1 MKVTEISNEI
11 KKKIIQD
18 REKDYGDYQ
27 YNFTILAELFT
38 LILAPNLKKK
48 LKPHQVAQLMVTLK
62 LFRST
67 KGFKSDN
74 YQDLSIYN
82 DMAFNL
88 HKKDIDKGDK
98 NG

>member
-1 MKVTEISNEI
+1 
-11 KKKIIQD
+11 
-18 REKDYGDYQ
+18 
-27 YNFTILAELFT
+27 
-38 LILAPNLKKK
+38 
-48 LKPHQVAQLMVTLK
+48 MVTLK

>member
-1 MKVTEISNEI
+1 MKITELTNEI

-48 LKPHQVAQLMVTLK
+48 LKRHQVAHIMMTLK
-62 LFRST
+62 LFRAT
-67 KGFKSDN
+67 RGFKADN
-74 YQDLSIYN
+74 YTDLSIYN
-82 DMAFNL
+82 DMASNL
-88 HKKDIDKGDK
+88 HKKDIDKNDK
-98 NG
+98 NR

>member
-1 MKVTEISNEI
+1 MKITELTNEI

-48 LKPHQVAQLMVTLK
+48 LKPYQVAHIMMTLK
-62 LFRST
+62 LFRAT
-67 KGFKSDN
+67 RGFKADN
-74 YQDLSIYN
+74 YTDLSIYN
-82 DMAFNL
+82 KMTKEI
-88 HKKDIDKGDK
+88 HKKEVAKKDK
-98 NG
+98 NV

>member
-1 MKVTEISNEI
+1 MKITDLTNEI

-18 REKDYGDYQ
+18 REKDYGDYE
-27 YNFTILAELFT
+27 YNFSILAELFT

-48 LKPHQVAQLMVTLK
+48 LKPYQVAHIMMTLK

-67 KGFKSDN
+67 KGYKADN
-74 YQDLSIYN
+74 YHDLSIYN
-82 DMAFNL
+82 DMTFDL
-88 HKKDIDKGDK
+88 HKKDIDKRDK